1 MLVNLLNKYQ
11 IRLRFT
17 HEVEINNE
25 LSFLD
30 ILVKKQTNGTVNLD
44 LYKKMVFPEDM

>member
-1 MLVNLLNKYQ
+1 MFVNLLNKYHN
-11 IRLRFT
+11 ILKFL

-30 ILVKKQTNGTVNLD
+30 ILVKKQKNGTVKLD
-44 LYKKMVFPEDM
+44 